1 MLCIRFNDLIPKFF
15 SGLLT
20 YQTIHTAVCVW
31 GSLSHIQILY
41 CLALSFLS
49 SNEEHAA
56 SFIPVMTLQ
65 MLVPLCKCPCP
76 CFPAWKTP
84 LFPIS
89 RIWPHLWVCKVF
101 VCVFV
106 FVFFWCCPLSTQSE
120 EGISIH
126 GSELVLEPFSF
137 LCMTSWSSCLLQV
150 YVPKTLGC
158 WVPRTAQRTK
168 TRGSLVHVE
177 ESRHK
182 ATYLKLTPFLLWCEI
197 NLVLVVFATFPAVG
211 PKRRHSVHFYL
222 FSYFW
227 MPNQPT
233 L

>member
-1 MLCIRFNDLIPKFF
+1 MTWSPNSSLASWHIRLYTQQCVCGGGH
-15 SGLLT
+15 SLT
-20 YQTIHTAVCVW
+20 YKYCIAW
-31 GSLSHIQILY
+31 LY
-41 CLALSFLS
+41 PSCHLMKSMLPLLFP
-49 SNEEHAA
+49 E
-56 SFIPVMTLQ
+56 MTLR
-65 MLVPLCKCPCP
+65 MLVPLCKGPCP

-89 RIWPHLWVCKVF
+89 RIWLHLWVCKVF

-126 GSELVLEPFSF
+126 GLELVLEPFSF

-182 ATYLKLTPFLLWCEI
+182 AMYLTLTPFLLWCEI
-197 NLVLVVFATFPAVG
+197 NLALAVFATFPAVG
-211 PKRRHSVHFYL
+211 PKLRHSVHFYL
-222 FSYFW
+222 FS
-227 MPNQPT
+227 
-233 L
+233 